1 MMKSDSDES
10 RPAIWAE
17 GSQKPPF
24 EPRAFARVA
33 LKIGRET
40 VSGILARCGS
50 SAKDF
55 GGDLRAGRLRIP
67 EERLGHTGRF
77 LPSASGTGR
86 AVLGGAGILHRASE
100 LTRPN
105 AFVRAPKDIDAAYRD
120 LFRGRV
126 APAGAAP
133 LAQATALTTPLCTD
147 QAAAV
152 AGQSETAGAPPLTDE
167 LAAIRDMLRN
177 PQQDAAETARIPGR
191 ADGVPEQLP
200 GTSAESISLTRSLR
214 HAAGEGAALILGCWM
229 IAFALPYGAI
239 RAGLAHF
246 RGEDLRKIRSR
257 SE

>member
-50 SAKDF
+50 NAKDI

-77 LPSASGTGR
+77 LPSASSTGL
-86 AVLGGAGILHRASE
+86 AVLGGAGILRRASE

-105 AFVRAPKDIDAAYRD
+105 ANVSVPKDIDAAYRD

-126 APAGAAP
+126 APASPAP
-133 LAQATALTTPLCTD
+133 SAQTTALSAG
-147 QAAAV
+147 QAAATAEQPDPAV
-152 AGQSETAGAPPLTDE
+152 GQTGPDE

-177 PQQDAAETARIPGR
+177 PQQGAEETARKPGGSDEVLAQPHR
-191 ADGVPEQLP
+191 AMARSL
-200 GTSAESISLTRSLR
+200 SLTQRLR
-214 HAAGEGAALILGCWM
+214 HAAGEGAARILGYWM
-229 IAFALPYGAI
+229 IAFAFPYGAI

-246 RGEDLRKIRSR
+246 RGEDLRKARGSG
-257 SE
+257 E

>member
-50 SAKDF
+50 SARDI

-100 LTRPN
+100 ITRPN

-126 APAGAAP
+126 APAEAAP
-133 LAQATALTTPLCTD
+133 LAQ
-147 QAAAV
+147 
-152 AGQSETAGAPPLTDE
+152 PLTDQ

-177 PQQDAAETARIPGR
+177 PQQDAAETARKPGHN
-191 ADGVPEQLP
+191 DGAPEQLP
-200 GTSAESISLTRSLR
+200 GARAESISLTRRLR

-257 SE
+257 GE